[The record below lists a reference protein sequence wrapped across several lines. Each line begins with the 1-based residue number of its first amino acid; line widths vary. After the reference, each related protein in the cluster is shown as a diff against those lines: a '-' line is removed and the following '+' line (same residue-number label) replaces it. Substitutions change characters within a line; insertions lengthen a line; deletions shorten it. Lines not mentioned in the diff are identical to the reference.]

1 MSVTT
6 AAPPG
11 GLDGLF
17 SLSAVAA
24 SAAPIPVQQDA
35 TREAAAPIAPSA
47 SSYGTRSLSS
57 TGPSSLGVGAK
68 VHPPHKNRRLSSSGQ
83 ARRRLSDAREAAS
96 RPSPV
101 TISTAAAALTSLAK
115 LSLSGTPPPQASTT
129 YVSAAG
135 EIESASAPPHD
146 TKREEADLGGG
157 ISVTAGKGT
166 GKKRGTI
173 FKCESCSKVYRHP
186 SCLIKHRWEHSP
198 HWREASKFLLSKHQ
212 QVQLLEAAA
221 ILSHIAPSARG
232 GTSLPD
238 DRALWPSYLSGGLVP
253 PPSAENAKAM
263 GVSTKPSPPSFSLEQ
278 PAPFPVSSSVPA
290 PSVPVLSSF
299 ARSGPRMHDY
309 DVAVAGGLTQ
319 LRPGVLGVPT
329 GAESPAPPRTDSPA
343 YSVERS
349 AAVPITVPSQGS
361 YRERDPLGYSFV
373 SRASA
378 SDAWSSP
385 VSTGFAQS
393 SFRSS
398 SASASALGHSYEPSD
413 GMGGWSL
420 PRSSIRSSSRSRSGS
435 VSESDFVDVES
446 VDGDYAY
453 GFSARS
459 IKRQSSL
466 RATSVG
472 EKIEEEWDG
481 MEMEMEM

>member
-1 MSVTT
+1 MSVATE
-6 AAPPG
+6 APPS
-11 GLDGLF
+11 GLDGLL
-17 SLSAVAA
+17 SLSTAA
-24 SAAPIPVQQDA
+24 AIAAPIPVQRDA
-35 TREAAAPIAPSA
+35 AQEVAPIVP
-47 SSYGTRSLSS
+47 SSYGSRGFSS
-57 TGPSSLGVGAK
+57 TGPSSLGAGGK
-68 VHPPHKNRRLSSSGQ
+68 THPPHKHRRLSSTGQ

-115 LSLSGTPPPQASTT
+115 LTLSGTPPPQPSATL
-129 YVSAAG
+129 VSAAG
-135 EIESASAPPHD
+135 EIETTSSAPRD
-146 TKREEADLGGG
+146 LKREEADLGGG
-157 ISVTAGKGT
+157 ISVAAGKGT

-221 ILSHIAPSARG
+221 ILSHIAPTARG
-232 GTSLPD
+232 GTSLPE

-253 PPSAENAKAM
+253 LPSAENMAGIGGPTKLAS
-263 GVSTKPSPPSFSLEQ
+263 VSHSLEQ
-278 PAPFPVSSSVPA
+278 LAPFPVSSSVPA
-290 PSVPVLSSF
+290 PSGLSS

-309 DVAVAGGLTQ
+309 ALSAAGGLTE

-329 GAESPAPPRTDSPA
+329 GSESPQPTRTDSPA
-343 YSVERS
+343 YSSKRS
-349 AAVPITVPSQGS
+349 AAVPITVPSQDV

-373 SRASA
+373 SRTSA
-378 SDAWSSP
+378 SDAWSSL
-385 VSTGFAQS
+385 VSVGFAQS

-398 SASASALGHSYEPSD
+398 SASASALSQSYGNSD
-413 GMGGWSL
+413 DTGGWSL

-435 VSESDFVDVES
+435 LSESSLVDVES
-446 VDGDYAY
+446 IDGDYVY
-453 GFSARS
+453 GFAARS
-459 IKRQSSL
+459 IKRESSV

>member
-1 MSVTT
+1 M
-6 AAPPG
+6 
-11 GLDGLF
+11 
-17 SLSAVAA
+17 
-24 SAAPIPVQQDA
+24 
-35 TREAAAPIAPSA
+35 
-47 SSYGTRSLSS
+47 
-57 TGPSSLGVGAK
+57 
-68 VHPPHKNRRLSSSGQ
+68 
-83 ARRRLSDAREAAS
+83 SDAREAAS
-96 RPSPV
+96 RPSYVTTPSSTFTVVICFPYRPV

-129 YVSAAG
+129 LVSAAG
-135 EIESASAPPHD
+135 EIESTSARPQD
-146 TKREEADLGGG
+146 VKREEADLGGG
-157 ISVTAGKGT
+157 ITVSAGKGA

-212 QVQLLEAAA
+212 QVQLLEVSPPIESCHGRLNHIHLQAAA

-232 GTSLPD
+232 GTSLPE
-238 DRALWPSYLSGGLVP
+238 DRALWPSYLSGGTVP
-253 PPSAENAKAM
+253 PPSAENMAGM
-263 GVSTKPSPPSFSLEQ
+263 GGPTKSTSASHSLEQ
-278 PAPFPVSSSVPA
+278 PVHFPVSSSVPA
-290 PSVPVLSSF
+290 PSGLSLSV
-299 ARSGPRMHDY
+299 RPGPRMHDY
-309 DVAVAGGLTQ
+309 AVLTAGGLTQ

-329 GAESPAPPRTDSPA
+329 GSESPQPLLRTDSPA
-343 YSVERS
+343 YASERS
-349 AAVPITVPSQGS
+349 AAVPITVPSQGAS
-361 YRERDPLGYSFV
+361 RERDPLGYSFV
-373 SRASA
+373 SRTPA

-385 VSTGFAQS
+385 VSLGFAQS

-398 SASASALGHSYEPSD
+398 SAGQSYDFSDSA
-413 GMGGWSL
+413 GGWSL

-435 VSESDFVDVES
+435 ASESDFVDIES
-446 VDGDYAY
+446 MDGGEYAY

-459 IKRQSSL
+459 IKRDSSV